1 MGKYVYPAVFTQ
13 EEGGLY
19 SVNFP
24 DLESCYTTGDDLPDA
39 INMAEDVLTVTL
51 YEYEVKKKPIPS
63 PSSVKSIP
71 TEDNEFVSVISADT
85 TEYQRRF
92 NRKSVKKT
100 LSIPEWLNDIAVA
113 HGVNFSQTLQD
124 ALMRTLGLS

>member
-100 LSIPEWLNDIAVA
+100 LSIPEGLNDIAVA